1 MARIRTRRLPT
12 LFSRLAWAL
21 SWGTG
26 IALAAPAPAPAPPP
40 AAASAA
46 AAPAAIVRQTVPLR
60 DIGAW
65 GALEL
70 RGTDHSIYLPLSL
83 RLDETVVAARL
94 RLNYTFSPSL
104 LPELSQLKVMLD
116 DQPLGTIV
124 ASKGALGSPQ
134 KAEIELDPRYF
145 VEYTKLRLQFIG
157 HYSMDCEIAQ
167 HTSLWAQVGN
177 DSTLELQTRRLVLR
191 NDLALLPA
199 PFFDARDGRRLE
211 LPFVFAARPTL
222 ATVQSAGVLASWF
235 GALASYRGA
244 RFPVLYDKLP
254 ERHAVVLATNGERPA
269 GLQLPNVDVPTLKM
283 AELPGDPAVKLLL
296 VLGKDAAQLERAVQ
310 ALVLGQAALSGESA
324 VVKSVKLPQP
334 RAAYDAP
341 TVVRTG
347 GTVRLGEL
355 VAQPSELQ
363 ARGQPPQ
370 PIRVNLRLP
379 PDIFTWEAPG
389 MAMDLRLRYAPPRE
403 SGAGSLSVQVNDR
416 YVTSF
421 RLPGEGGGA
430 RISRQ
435 LTVPAFQLGS
445 NNQLQFQFDL
455 PSSSGGK
462 CPAAGPAPQAA
473 LDPDSTLD
481 LSGIEHYTALP
492 NLALYAN
499 GGFPFSKFADLAQTV
514 LVLPDQPQAAEVQT
528 ALTALGQLGAATG
541 LAGIRLGV
549 LPATRVKEAGDRD
562 LLVVAAGAYPP
573 LLEAWGQTLPAQL
586 AAGQRA
592 TSTWGRL
599 VDAGNEWFS
608 GAQPRVVPREGWT
621 ELQASGPLAAISSF
635 ESPLARK
642 RAVVLLNA
650 TDANALPLA
659 AEALLDAGKLRLVRG
674 DLVLLRGDAVEA
686 FRVGDTFQVGE
697 LRWWRWLWFQLHTH
711 PLLLAALGL
720 LVGMV
725 MSLVVFRL
733 LRAMAVRRL
742 ASRG

>member
-1 MARIRTRRLPT
+1 MPRSNDKHTLPT
-12 LFSRLAWAL
+12 LLTRIAWAL
-21 SWGTG
+21 ALSTG
-26 IALAAPAPAPAPPP
+26 LALAAPAAAPAPA
-40 AAASAA
+40 AAASTA
-46 AAPAAIVRQTVPLR
+46 VVKQTVPLR

-65 GALEL
+65 GSLEL
-70 RGTDHSIYLPLSL
+70 RGAEHSIYLPLSL
-83 RLDETVVAARL
+83 RLDETVVAAKL
-94 RLNYTFSPSL
+94 KLNYTFSPSL
-104 LPELSQLKVMLD
+104 LPDLSQIKVMLD

-124 ASKGALGSPQ
+124 ASRGSLGSPQ
-134 KAEIELDPRYF
+134 KAEVDLDPRYF
-145 VEYTKLRLQFIG
+145 VDYAKLRLQFIG
-157 HYSMDCEIAQ
+157 HYTMDCEFPQ
-167 HTSLWAQVGN
+167 HTSLWAQVAN
-177 DSTLELQTRRLVLR
+177 DSSLELQTRRLVLR

-211 LPFVFAARPTL
+211 LPFVFAAKPTL
-222 ATVQSAGVLASWF
+222 ATVRSAGVLASWF

-254 ERHAVVLATNGERPA
+254 ERHAVVLATNAEKPA
-269 GLQLPNVDVPTLKM
+269 GLALADVDVPTLQVS
-283 AELPGDPAVKLLL
+283 ELPADPAVKLLL
-296 VLGKDAAQLERAVQ
+296 VLGKDAAQLEQAVQ
-310 ALVLGQAALSGESA
+310 ALVLGQAALTGERA
-324 VVKSVKLPQP
+324 TVKSVKLPQP

-389 MAMDLRLRYAPPRE
+389 IAVDLRLRYAALRE
-403 SGAGSLSVQVNDR
+403 AGAGSLAVQVNDR
-416 YVTSF
+416 YVNSF
-421 RLPGEGGGA
+421 RLGGEGSSA
-430 RISRQ
+430 PISRN

-445 NNQLQFQFDL
+445 SNQLQFLFDL
-455 PSSSGGK
+455 PTASDGK
-462 CPAAGPAPQAA
+462 CRLPGPAPQAA

-492 NLALYAN
+492 NLAHYAN
-499 GGFPFSKFADLAQTV
+499 GGFPFSKFADLAQTA
-514 LVLPDQPQAAEVQT
+514 LVLPDQPQAVEVQT
-528 ALTALGQLGAATG
+528 ALTALGQIGAGTG
-541 LAGIRLGV
+541 LAGIRLSV
-549 LPATRVKEAGDRD
+549 LPASRVKEAGDRD

-621 ELQASGPLAAISSF
+621 ELQAGGALAAISSF
-635 ESPLARK
+635 ESPLAKK

-674 DLVLLRGDAVEA
+674 DLVLLRGENVEA
-686 FRVGDTFQVGE
+686 FRVGDTFYVGE

-711 PLLLAALGL
+711 PLLLAVLGL

-733 LRAMAVRRL
+733 LRAMALRRL
-742 ASRG
+742 AARG